1 MTEDA
6 RASLLRSTSM
16 PIEPV
21 AETLPVTDDPLD
33 AQLLNL
39 FFDRVPMGVAVFGT
53 DKRLQRCNKTWTA
66 FYEHYLGVPPEY
78 TSPGAH
84 MHDLIPGN
92 EAEVDALF
100 DHAFAGQMVRQAA
113 HRIAIPGL
121 ETFWDVVF
129 APLYED
135 GRVVGVVDIVTDATD
150 RVRSLQRLQA
160 RIESFSR
167 IAAGMSLDQP
177 LATTL
182 AEVVT
187 VVRQATA
194 AQACSLICW
203 EGDPDQPP
211 TAYADPVLGEGYA
224 AALERVWYR
233 RRGRPT
239 RPEDHGVVVRRGF
252 RGAALEDSEYEA
264 VHPFFARMAGEW
276 DDIALVSLV
285 ASGEELGQMA
295 VYLRAGQEL
304 DEDDRGYLSA
314 LADQAAVAVRNA
326 SLFRAAE
333 QNAVLV
339 ERHRLSRELH
349 DSVSQALFAMTLHA
363 RTAQRHL
370 SGLGLTDDHP
380 AAVQVAQLHALTQA
394 ALAEMR
400 ALIFEVRPGALAEE
414 GLAQALTRQAAA
426 ISAREQVPITVEGP
440 ADRVPLR
447 PDVEEHL
454 YRLVLEAIVN
464 AVKHARASAIAVR
477 LAVPA
482 EDRMELTVTDDGA
495 GFDTDARH
503 PGHLGLTTMRDRAAA
518 AGGLLEVTS
527 APGAGTTVRV
537 TVPVGTAA
545 GS

>member
-1 MTEDA
+1 
-6 RASLLRSTSM
+6 M
-16 PIEPV
+16 PTEPV

-33 AQLLNL
+33 VQLLNL

-66 FYEHYLGVPPEY
+66 FYEHYLGVPSQY

-84 MHDLIPGN
+84 MYDLIPGN

-100 DHAFAGQMVRQAA
+100 DYAFSGQMVRQAA

-129 APLYED
+129 APLYDD

-150 RVRSLQRLQA
+150 RVHSLQRLQA

-187 VVRQATA
+187 VVRQATTA
-194 AQACSLICW
+194 YACSLICW
-203 EGDPDQPP
+203 EDDPDQPP
-211 TAYADPVLGEGYA
+211 TAYADPVLGDGYA
-224 AALERVWYR
+224 AALDEVWYR

-239 RPEDHGVVVRRGF
+239 PPEEYGLVVRRGF
-252 RGAALEDSEYEA
+252 RTAALENSEYEA
-264 VHPFFARMAGEW
+264 VHPFFNRMEGEW
-276 DDIALVSLV
+276 DDVALISLV

-295 VYLRAGQEL
+295 VYVRAGQDL
-304 DEDDRGYLSA
+304 DEEDRGYLTA

-363 RTAQRHL
+363 RTAQRQL
-370 SGLGLTDDHP
+370 AAAGLAEDHP
-380 AAVQVAQLHALTQA
+380 AATQVAQLHSLTQA

-426 ISAREQVPITVEGP
+426 ISAREQLPITVDAP
-440 ADRVPLR
+440 TDRVPLTAA
-447 PDVEEHL
+447 VEEHL
-454 YRLVLEAIVN
+454 YRLALEAIAN
-464 AVKHARASAIAVR
+464 AVKHANPESIKVH
-477 LAVPA
+477 LTPTPA
-482 EDRMELTVTDDGA
+482 GELDISVCDDGS
-495 GFDTDARH
+495 GFDPDASH
-503 PGHLGLTTMRDRAAA
+503 PGHLGLSTMRDRAAA
-518 AGGLLEVTS
+518 AGARLEITS
-527 APGAGTTVRV
+527 APGAGTTVRAQLAI
-537 TVPVGTAA
+537 AA
-545 GS
+545 PPNS

>member
-1 MTEDA
+1 
-6 RASLLRSTSM
+6 M
-16 PIEPV
+16 PTEPV
-21 AETLPVTDDPLD
+21 AETLPVTGDPLD

-100 DHAFAGQMVRQAA
+100 DYAFAGQMVRQAA

-150 RVRSLQRLQA
+150 RVHSLQRLQA

-187 VVRQATA
+187 VVRQATTA
-194 AQACSLICW
+194 YACSLICW

-211 TAYADPVLGEGYA
+211 TAYADPVLGDGYA
-224 AALERVWYR
+224 DALEGVWYR
-233 RRGRPT
+233 RRGNPT
-239 RPEDHGVVVRRGF
+239 PPEDYGVTVRRGF
-252 RGAALEDSEYEA
+252 RTSALKDPEYEA
-264 VHPFFARMAGEW
+264 VHPFFDRMDGEW

-295 VYLRAGQEL
+295 VYLRAGHEL
-304 DEDDRGYLSA
+304 DEDDRDYLAA

-363 RTAQRHL
+363 RTAQRQL
-370 SGLGLTDDHP
+370 SAAGLPEDHP
-380 AAVQVAQLHALTQA
+380 AATQVTQLHTLTQA

-426 ISAREQVPITVEGP
+426 TSAREQLPITVKAP
-440 ADRVPLR
+440 TDRVPL
-447 PDVEEHL
+447 PLNVEEHL
-454 YRLVLEAIVN
+454 YRLALEAITN
-464 AVKHARASAIAVR
+464 AVKHAHATHIDVR
-477 LAVPA
+477 LAAPA
-482 EDRMELTVTDDGA
+482 EDRLEITITDDGT
-495 GFDTDARH
+495 GFDTDAAH
-503 PGHLGLTTMRDRAAA
+503 PGHLGMTTMRDRAAA
-518 AGGLLEVTS
+518 AGARMNIIS

-537 TVPVGTAA
+537 TVPLADTANA
-545 GS
+545 